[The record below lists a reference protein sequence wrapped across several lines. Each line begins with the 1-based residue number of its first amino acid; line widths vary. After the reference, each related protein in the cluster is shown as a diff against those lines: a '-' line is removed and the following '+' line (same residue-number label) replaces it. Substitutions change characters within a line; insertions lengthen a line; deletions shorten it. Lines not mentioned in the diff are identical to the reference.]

1 MKKLSI
7 VIPVYF
13 NEPNLEDLYEK
24 LSANVLQKLEDMSYE
39 IVMVDD
45 GSLDNSYKLMQELRK
60 KDKNVKLVK
69 LSRNFG
75 SHSAILAGLT
85 HAKGDCAT
93 VISADLQDPPEIILK
108 MLKKWQ
114 DGSKVVLAVREDR
127 EEPAMQKAFSNTYYK
142 LMKKFALSD
151 MPEGG
156 FDCFL
161 VDRQVLDVLTKMEEK
176 NTTLMGQVIWCGF
189 KHEMIYYTRKNREKG
204 ESRWTLGKKIKLF
217 VDSFV
222 SFSYFPIRL
231 VEVIGILFS
240 AFSLLW
246 LIYILLAKL
255 LGGIDAAGWTTLMAV
270 VLLSSGL
277 ILLTL
282 GVIGEYLWRIFDAVR
297 KRPVFIVEETK
308 GIEEEK

>member
-13 NEPNLEDLYEK
+13 NEPNLPDLYAK
-24 LSANVLQKLEDMSYE
+24 LSENVLSRLNMAYE
-39 IVMVDD
+39 IIMVDD
-45 GSLDNSYKLMQELRK
+45 GSGDNSYQVMQELRK
-60 KDKNVKLVK
+60 NDRNIKLVK

-75 SHSAILAGLT
+75 SHAAILAGLT
-85 HAKGDCAT
+85 HASGDCAT

-108 MLKKWQ
+108 MLDKWNAE
-114 DGSKVVLAVREDR
+114 SKVVLAVRKDR
-127 EEPAMQKAFSNTYYK
+127 EEPATQKAFSNTYYK
-142 LMKKFALSD
+142 LMQKFALPG
-151 MPEGG
+151 MPDGG

-161 VDRQVLDVLTKMEEK
+161 VDKQVVSVLKNMEEK

-189 KHEMIYYTRKNREKG
+189 SHDIIYYTRKTREKG

-231 VEVIGILFS
+231 VEVIGVLFS
-240 AFSLLW
+240 MCSLIW
-246 LIYILLAKL
+246 LICILLVKL
-255 LGGIDAAGWTTLMAV
+255 FGGIDTAGWTTLMAV

-277 ILLTL
+277 ILITL

-308 GIEEEK
+308 GIEEKK